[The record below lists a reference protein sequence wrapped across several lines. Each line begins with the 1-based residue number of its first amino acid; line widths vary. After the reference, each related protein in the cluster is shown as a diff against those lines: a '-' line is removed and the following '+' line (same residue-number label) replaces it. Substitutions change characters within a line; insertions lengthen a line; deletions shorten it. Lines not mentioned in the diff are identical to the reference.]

1 MFRLVLAHASRD
13 IRLRNISSQR
23 ERSSHYPTSKLRS
36 CRRIE
41 QSRTTIITNMET
53 QRRLVCF
60 LVSLAEYLNSCP
72 NQVDLVINLNDWSSA
87 SPTDISFTVFEL
99 MKIVKINESRSR

>member
-1 MFRLVLAHASRD
+1 MFRLVRAHASRD

-23 ERSSHYPTSKLRS
+23 ERSSHYPTSKLRP

-53 QRRLVCF
+53 QRRLVCPFSGMFPRFIGRVSEFMPKSGGLGDKPKRLEQRIAYRYF
-60 LVSLAEYLNSCP
+60 LHGVRIDEDREN
-72 NQVDLVINLNDWSSA
+72 
-87 SPTDISFTVFEL
+87 
-99 MKIVKINESRSR
+99 K